1 MKQITRPCSQDQR
14 QLDVMELQKL
24 WDDFARLRKAMLS
37 DPGEADYLEPDDF
50 QWKATAWAN
59 DFKRITFEEVSY
71 APGK

>member
-1 MKQITRPCSQDQR
+1 
-14 QLDVMELQKL
+14 
-24 WDDFARLRKAMLS
+24 MLS

-50 QWKATAWAN
+50 KWKATAWAN